1 MMNLGPVTEDSVR
14 NYDKDPYKGER
25 SNNDGTQ
32 DVGGNFL
39 DMLKEVLRRAKLL
52 KSAAIL
58 GPKATAIM
66 SSVVKDILADRLS
79 NLEAVPQLWS
89 AGNLRIMSGIR
100 KDLLDE
106 SIQQDE
112 TLKPRQ

>member
-25 SNNDGTQ
+25 SNNDGTL

-52 KSAAIL
+52 KSAAI
-58 GPKATAIM
+58 
-66 SSVVKDILADRLS
+66 
-79 NLEAVPQLWS
+79 
-89 AGNLRIMSGIR
+89 
-100 KDLLDE
+100 
-106 SIQQDE
+106 
-112 TLKPRQ
+112 